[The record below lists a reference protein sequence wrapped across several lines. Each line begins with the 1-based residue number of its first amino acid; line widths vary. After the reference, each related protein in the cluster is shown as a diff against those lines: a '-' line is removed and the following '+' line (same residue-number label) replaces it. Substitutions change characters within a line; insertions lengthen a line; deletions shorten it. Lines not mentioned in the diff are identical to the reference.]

1 MREYDEK
8 CVRDAQPAFD
18 SDLYKLLFDEVPEP
32 VCLTARDGLILDI
45 NPAGLVL
52 LGLTRQEALAANFK
66 ELYASP
72 EELREFSARME
83 RQGRVEG
90 FRAGLRRGD
99 GSMVDCLLTVRS
111 WRGEAGGRTIYF
123 GFIKDISDRME
134 AEVRLSE
141 AETLRYFLLES
152 SKDAIVQLKDGLIE
166 DCNEKTME
174 MFRAR
179 PEELLGQ
186 RLSLF
191 SPKTQVDGRSSDQKA
206 AELMDLAM
214 AGEPVHCSW
223 RHCRVDREQFEA
235 EISLSRIE
243 LKDGT
248 RLMAV
253 IRDVSEK
260 VQARRLLRMERETLS
275 SILQRAPFGVV
286 LVEKDGRF
294 QYANPEFTAI
304 TGYTLKDIPD
314 AAAWLNKLVWPAQEG
329 PPLAWYWMQDLAQ
342 SGADVPV
349 PLKAK
354 DGRHRELDQRFFTLE
369 GGRAVMILRD
379 VTESK
384 RAEAALKESEERFR
398 SLSQN
403 APDIIYSLDLQ
414 GRFNFVNRV
423 WEKMLGHRPE
433 NVLGRP
439 FTDFVRA
446 EDQRFYAEIFRNI
459 HENEETISDM
469 TVRLVAEDG
478 GERLFSFGGSP
489 DYDAQGEICG
499 LIGVI
504 KDIDRRVRAEENL
517 RIQKAHLEQLF
528 ESAPEAVII
537 LDRDE
542 VVTRVNQE
550 FTRLFGYQPSEAVN
564 RHIDDLIVGPDK
576 MEEARRLAGTILSG
590 RKVQTESVRR
600 RKDGAPVQVSIL
612 GTPINVSEG
621 QVGTYAIYRDIS
633 ERKKTEEALTES
645 ERRHRI
651 VLASAPDPI
660 LVHDTEGRVT
670 YLNPAFT
677 RVFGWTEKE
686 VLGRPLDFVPAE
698 NRPETKMMEE
708 KIVSGETFSGI
719 ESRRLTKDGHV
730 IDVSVSGATF
740 LDNRGR
746 YQGNVVTL
754 QDITQRKMTEEQ
766 LRFIA
771 YHDTLTGLPNR
782 KAFYER
788 LDDLVLHS
796 RRARV
801 LPRWALLFLDLD
813 RFKDINDTLGHDI
826 GDLLLVEAAERI
838 RACLRESDYVFRL
851 GGDEFTVILTELQQD
866 IDAAKVAEKL
876 LAAISLP
883 YRIKDHDLFV
893 TCSIGISVHPLDGN
907 VVEALVRN
915 ADTAMYVAKKD
926 EDRYRF
932 FTEDMNN
939 KAMKRLLI
947 ENHLRAA
954 INREEFVLHY
964 QPLVDRNKNVT
975 GTEALLRWYSPDLG
989 QIPPDEFIPIA
1000 EETGL
1005 IVPIGE
1011 WVLKQAC
1018 LQGKKWHDR
1027 GYPGLSMAVNLS
1039 PRQFRHQ
1046 NLIEIISNII
1056 EDIGLNP
1063 EALRLEVTETSVMED
1078 PEEAIAKMKLLHDM
1092 GIRFAI
1098 DDFGT
1103 GYSSLAY
1110 LKRFPV
1116 DTLKIDRSF
1125 IQDMTV
1131 DTDDEEII
1139 RTIVAMAKNLKM
1151 EAQAEGVETEE
1162 QRAFLSREGCHN
1174 MQGFLF
1180 SEPLSAVDFEKY
1192 LAQHYRAPRS
1202 GGKARRRK

>member
-1 MREYDEK
+1 MRQTDEK
-8 CVRDAQPAFD
+8 RVRSARPASD
-18 SDLYKLLFDEVPEP
+18 SDLYKLLFNEFPEA
-32 VCLTARDGLILDI
+32 VCLTDKDGLILDI
-45 NPAGLVL
+45 NLAGLKL
-52 LGLTRQEALAANFK
+52 LGLTRRQALATYFMD
-66 ELYASP
+66 LYSSP
-72 EELREFSARME
+72 HEMRDFSSKIRQQGSVE
-83 RQGRVEG
+83 R
-90 FRAGLRRGD
+90 FRAVLRRGD
-99 GSMVDCLLTVRS
+99 GSLADCLLTFKA
-111 WRGEAGGRTIYF
+111 WNGQDRTGPIYL
-123 GFIKDISDRME
+123 GFIEDITDSVE
-134 AEVRLSE
+134 TEVRLLE
-141 AETLRYFLLES
+141 AETFYYFLFES
-152 SKDAIVQLKDGLIE
+152 SKDAIVQLQNGLIE

-179 PEELLGQ
+179 RGELLGQ
-186 RLSLF
+186 KLSLF
-191 SPKTQVDGRSSDQKA
+191 SPKTQTDGRSSDEKA
-206 AELMDLAM
+206 AELINRAL
-214 AGEPVHCSW
+214 AGEAIHSTW
-223 RHCRVDREQFEA
+223 RHCRLDREQFDA

-253 IRDVSEK
+253 IRDVSDK
-260 VQARRLLRMERETLS
+260 VHTRRLLRMERETLS

-286 LVEKDGRF
+286 LIERDGRF
-294 QYANPEFTAI
+294 QYANPEFTGI
-304 TGYTLKDIPD
+304 TGYTLKDIPK
-314 AAAWLNKLVWPAQEG
+314 AETWLEKLAVPDRGA
-329 PPLAWYWMQDLAQ
+329 PPDVGSWMKDLAKNWAN
-342 SGADVPV
+342 GIVR
-349 PLKAK
+349 LRAK
-354 DGRHRELDQRFFTLE
+354 DGLRKELDQRSFTLE
-369 GGRAVMILRD
+369 GGRAVMILHD
-379 VTESK
+379 VTESRK
-384 RAEAALKESEERFR
+384 AEAALKESEERFR
-398 SLSQN
+398 SLSHN
-403 APDIIYSLDLQ
+403 APDIIYSLDLE
-414 GRFNFVNRV
+414 GRFNYVNRV
-423 WEKMLGHRPE
+423 WEKVLGHPPE
-433 NVLGRP
+433 NVLGRS
-439 FTDFVRA
+439 FTDFVRS
-446 EDQRFYAEIFRNI
+446 EDKRFYTEIFRNI
-459 HENEETISDM
+459 QENEETISDM

-478 GERLFSFGGSP
+478 AERLFSYGGSP
-489 DYDAQGEICG
+489 DYNAQGQICG
-499 LIGVI
+499 MIGVI
-504 KDIDRRVRAEENL
+504 KDIDRRVQAEENL

-528 ESAPEAVII
+528 ENAPEGVVI
-537 LDRDE
+537 LDRNE
-542 VVTRVNQE
+542 IVTRVNQE

-564 RHIDDLIVGPDK
+564 RSIDELIVGPEQK
-576 MEEARRLAGTILSG
+576 KEGKRLADTILSG
-590 RKVQTESVRR
+590 QKVQTESVRC
-600 RKDGAPVQVSIL
+600 RKDGTPVHVSIL
-612 GTPINVSEG
+612 GTPINVGEG
-621 QVGTYAIYRDIS
+621 QIGTYAIYRDIT

-660 LVHDTEGRVT
+660 LVYDTEGRVT

-677 RVFGWTEKE
+677 RVFGWSERE
-686 VLGRPLDFVPAE
+686 VLGQSIDFVPAA
-698 NRPETKMMEE
+698 NRPETRMMEE
-708 KIVSGETFSGI
+708 KILSGETFSGI
-719 ESRRLTKDGHV
+719 ESKRLTKDGQV

-796 RRARV
+796 RRAQV

-851 GGDEFTVILTELQQD
+851 GGDEFTVILTELTQD

-915 ADTAMYVAKKD
+915 ADTAMYVAKRD

-975 GTEALLRWYSPDLG
+975 GTEALLRWSSPDLG

-1018 LQGKKWHDR
+1018 LQGKKWHDL
-1027 GYPGLSMAVNLS
+1027 GYPHLSMAVNLS

-1046 NLIEIISNII
+1046 NLIEVISKIIA
-1056 EDIGLNP
+1056 EVDLNP
-1063 EALRLEVTETSVMED
+1063 QALRLEVTETSVMED

-1125 IQDMTV
+1125 IKDMTV

-1151 EAQAEGVETEE
+1151 VAQAEGVETEE

-1180 SEPLSAVDFEKY
+1180 SEPLPADEFEKY
-1192 LAQHYRAPRS
+1192 LARHCRAPKT
-1202 GGKARRRK
+1202 GKRFRQVK